1 MMNMDKKVYDLF
13 SDIVL
18 TYCNDES
25 KNIVKVNVNNFSD
38 DELKMIDNNILKK
51 FKVYDDVYT
60 IYRDTLDYYNYIVIE
75 KVVF

>member
-1 MMNMDKKVYDLF
+1 MFQVISANH
-13 SDIVL
+13 L
-18 TYCNDES
+18 TGAPLHLQCADES
-25 KNIVKVNVNNFSD
+25 KNIVKVNTNNFND
-38 DELKMIDNNILKK
+38 DELKMSDSNILKK

>member
-1 MMNMDKKVYDLF
+1 MNMDKKVYDLF

-25 KNIVKVNVNNFSD
+25 KNIVKVNTNNFSD
-38 DELKMIDNNILKK
+38 DELKMIDSNILKK
-51 FKVYDDVYT
+51 FKVYDDIYT

-75 KVVF
+75 RVVF

>member
-1 MMNMDKKVYDLF
+1 MNMDKKVYDLF
-13 SDIVL
+13 SDIVC

-25 KNIVKVNVNNFSD
+25 KNIVKVNTNNFND
-38 DELKMIDNNILKK
+38 DELKMIDSNILKK

>member
-1 MMNMDKKVYDLF
+1 MNMDKKVYDLF

-25 KNIVKVNVNNFSD
+25 KNIVKVNTNNFSD
-38 DELKMIDNNILKK
+38 DELKMIDSNILKK
-51 FKVYDDVYT
+51 FKVYDDIYA

>member
-1 MMNMDKKVYDLF
+1 MTNMDKKVYDLF

-25 KNIVKVNVNNFSD
+25 KNIVKVNTNNFSD
-38 DELKMIDNNILKK
+38 DELKMIDSNILKK
-51 FKVYDDVYT
+51 FKVYDDRYT

>member
-1 MMNMDKKVYDLF
+1 MNMDKKVYDLF

-25 KNIVKVNVNNFSD
+25 KNIVKVNTNNFND
-38 DELKMIDNNILKK
+38 DELKMIDSNILKK
-51 FKVYDDVYT
+51 FKVYDDIYT

>member
-1 MMNMDKKVYDLF
+1 MNMDKKVYDLF

-25 KNIVKVNVNNFSD
+25 KNIVKVNTNNFSD
-38 DELKMIDNNILKK
+38 DELKMIDSNILKK

>member
-1 MMNMDKKVYDLF
+1 MNMDKKVYDLF

-25 KNIVKVNVNNFSD
+25 KNIVKVNTNNFSD
-38 DELKMIDNNILKK
+38 DELKMIDSNILKK

-60 IYRDTLDYYNYIVIE
+60 IYRDTLDYCNYIVVE

>member
-1 MMNMDKKVYDLF
+1 MDKKVYDLF

-25 KNIVKVNVNNFSD
+25 KNIVKVNTNNFSD
-38 DELKMIDNNILKK
+38 DELKMIDSNILKK

-60 IYRDTLDYYNYIVIE
+60 IYRDTLDYCNYIVIE

>member
-1 MMNMDKKVYDLF
+1 MNKKVYDLF

-25 KNIVKVNVNNFSD
+25 KNIVKVNTNNFSD
-38 DELKMIDNNILKK
+38 DELKMIDSNILKK